1 MDARRAE
8 PAIIARDAGAVQ
20 AALRSG
26 PEGACP
32 PLFWAVFLLLLAYLT
47 GIVMM
52 LSPLGVD
59 FISPLDFRFGVAVPV
74 WMGIETA
81 LEPPP

>member
-26 PEGACP
+26 PEGARP
-32 PLFWAVFLLLLAYLT
+32 PVFACFLRLPAYLT

-52 LSPLGVD
+52 LSPPGTD

-74 WMGIETA
+74 WMGTETA